1 MNQYLQQ
8 SIKLANNYNYL
19 DRLYSVYPLSAN
31 IRRNIDEELLNR
43 LYESYKKQNNK
54 KLIKQALRLDLF
66 PVKDSYTAFLKR
78 HPLAIEKNPQTVN
91 RLAGLMYQLGWDK
104 FMENITE
111 PKETN
116 RQMGPKFSEWLDKK
130 PLGILPVELDEFI
143 ANNDNAILK
152 SSDTAAKDFA
162 TEYFGYSRDK
172 GLDFI
177 ARFNEKYIIAEA
189 KFLTD
194 FGGHQN
200 AQFEDALSTL
210 DTHVHN
216 AIPVAILD
224 GVIFIENK
232 NKMYTKLI
240 TQYSNRNILSALLLN
255 DFCYSV

>member
-1 MNQYLQQ
+1 M
-8 SIKLANNYNYL
+8 
-19 DRLYSVYPLSAN
+19 
-31 IRRNIDEELLNR
+31 
-43 LYESYKKQNNK
+43 
-54 KLIKQALRLDLF
+54 F

-91 RLAGLMYQLGWDK
+91 RLAGLMYQLGWDT

-143 ANNDNAILK
+143 ANNDNAI
-152 SSDTAAKDFA
+152 
-162 TEYFGYSRDK
+162 
-172 GLDFI
+172 
-177 ARFNEKYIIAEA
+177 
-189 KFLTD
+189 
-194 FGGHQN
+194 
-200 AQFEDALSTL
+200 
-210 DTHVHN
+210 
-216 AIPVAILD
+216 PVAILD

-240 TQYSNRNILSALLLN
+240 TQYGNRNILSALLLS